1 MHNRRMLKRTCVYLQ
16 REDLKTLEEIGKHKG
31 GLKLA
36 QMIRLAIGEYIVK
49 ERGVQKS
56 KEGK

>member
-1 MHNRRMLKRTCVYLQ
+1 MHNRCMLKRTCVYLQ
-16 REDLKTLEEIGKHKG
+16 PGDLKTLEQIGKQKG

-49 ERGVQKS
+49 ERGVQQS
-56 KEGK
+56 KEAE